1 MYFFTTDKK
10 IHQRKKDGLGFMLG
24 VTPLNADEE
33 HRKKMETLS
42 IELTKFLKANVG
54 RCSTELILARFNKY
68 VDKNEAKAFKKIL
81 KQLAEV
87 HDGFW
92 HLKH

>member
-1 MYFFTTDKK
+1 
-10 IHQRKKDGLGFMLG
+10 MLG
-24 VTPLNADEE
+24 VKPLNADEE

-68 VDKNEAKAFKKIL
+68 VDKHEAKAFKKIL

-92 HLKH
+92 HLKQ